1 MSTAQLSSE
10 QETIPNDDRLATCE
24 RQIEDL
30 AERLR
35 KLVEV
40 FSPESLSRRPTPSGI
55 VIDQLTRP

>member
-10 QETIPNDDRLATCE
+10 QETIPNDRLATCE

-35 KLVEV
+35 KLEEV
-40 FSPESLSRRPTPSGI
+40 FSPESLSRQPTLSGI
-55 VIDQLTRP
+55 VIDQLTRL